1 MDEYIFI
8 VIFAIAVML
17 FFATFVIRNVIKRID
32 DNAKRYFMDKLQ
44 DYDYL
49 IDEKKQILEE
59 LSKRINILEENEEI
73 KKEIEDFR
81 KNKVQIEKTIQEAKK
96 IKEDTVENEEIVY
109 DVPMPQYRQEE
120 FFHTYKQLKKQF
132 NVNSKEILEQFITE
146 HKDDKESEDYKKL
159 QEIRKDF
166 SEETVYKILTFKPE
180 EQYDLVKKALNS
192 KEQKI
197 VELQKYKPKNFSIL
211 KFLEKLDIKLKE
223 LDPTIYVY
231 VANEEI
237 NYNYLSDKIKTLTY
251 KNMSEGIIIEYHN
264 KMYDYS
270 I

>member
-1 MDEYIFI
+1 MDEYVLI

-17 FFATFVIRNVIKRID
+17 FFATFVIRNVIKRIN
-32 DNAKRYFMDKLQ
+32 DNTKRYFIDKLQ

-49 IDEKKQILEE
+49 IDEKKEILGE
-59 LSKRINILEENEEI
+59 LSKRINILTENEEI
-73 KKEIEDFR
+73 KKEIEEFR
-81 KNKVQIEKTIQEAKK
+81 KNKVQIEKQIEEAKK
-96 IKEDTVENEEIVY
+96 QQEDVKEDEEIIY

-132 NVNSKEILEQFITE
+132 NLNSKEILSQFIEE
-146 HKDDKESEDYKKL
+146 HKDDKESAEYKKL
-159 QEIRKDF
+159 GEIRKDF
-166 SEETVYKILTFKPE
+166 SQETVYQILTFTPE
-180 EQYDLVKKALNS
+180 EQFDLVKKALN
-192 KEQKI
+192 KTEQKI
-197 VELQKYKPKNFSIL
+197 VELQKYKPEKISVL
-211 KFLEKLDIKLKE
+211 VFLENIDIKLKE

-237 NYNYLSDKIKTLTY
+237 NYDYMNEKVKTLTY